1 MNTQTIDQDQLR
13 SNITNQRHWARLV
26 YMLIIGIALHFSGI
40 LMWVLCVLQ
49 FLFTLFTGQD
59 NDHLRNFA
67 ASLTRYINRGLKFVS
82 YNSEHKPFPFEAWNE
97 TPVGTNQRN
106 TAPQREQE
114 SDIIDVDPEP
124 VVDEPQTNETNT
136 ATQGNTQ
143 GNTEGTATKDEAAP
157 QQPNTDSTDTQDKPS
172 A

>member
-1 MNTQTIDQDQLR
+1 MNAQTIDQDQLR

-67 ASLTRYINRGLKFVS
+67 ASLTRYINQGLKFVS

-97 TPVGTNQRN
+97 QSVNNSQRRA
-106 TAPQREQE
+106 APNREEE
-114 SDIIDVDPEP
+114 SEIIDVEPEP
-124 VVDEPQTNETNT
+124 VEPEAKHASEQQASE
-136 ATQGNTQ
+136 QSDGNT
-143 GNTEGTATKDEAAP
+143 GSEPKTEP
-157 QQPNTDSTDTQDKPS
+157 DSTDEQNKPS
-172 A
+172 I